1 MALQQQLPIFLTI
14 LVMIYPFQN
23 LQLSSCAEVQYPTLM
38 VPCKYYKNKTN
49 LDCSRRLLDEIP
61 SLDDNL
67 MTILDLSLNELTQIK
82 GMPFKKLSALRNL
95 DLRHNKISNISHTAF
110 TGVNNLQCLQLSHN
124 YLKTFSDGTFT
135 NLKHLI
141 FLDFTKTFFAHLPRN
156 EEFVPLQSL
165 RNLSIV
171 SSSLISLRIG
181 KSFGNLT
188 SLRRLVLNAENL
200 RTNISRDT
208 FHHLAGLMIQSLDLQ
223 WTSFGRDVFIEPE
236 TILPLTN
243 LQELTILYDA
253 VLRFKFYPSPL
264 QVLDLHSG
272 KQSPQPL
279 DASYVKPITQWNTT
293 LSTLIMSGFP
303 FLEILDYTFQWVP
316 YLKRLDLSTNSIK
329 YVSDRAFYG
338 IHFLDEL
345 TLAFNYLTQIPSA
358 SLAALSGLKKLDLSS
373 NQITDI
379 THDIFITLS
388 SLNNLN
394 LGGNQIVQIGNW
406 THYLTNLKELVLDD
420 RTSSLNIAKL
430 FYTNIS
436 SLQVLF
442 VKDADSILFVSPSFD
457 YRTMCDLF
465 PNLTQAIL
473 ASTNTFGGIAGF
485 PEFLGL
491 NKCPYLVE
499 LDISGSITSWYFNN
513 ESISLPSL
521 RSLNMASNEMTSVHQ
536 MLFIRANL
544 TSLDL
549 SHNRIQVIEG
559 DVFTSYPGLNAL
571 NLEANLLV
579 VIDGI
584 QYLPLLRYLNLAGN
598 QITQIP
604 DWLFS
609 RTNYATVL
617 EELELDFNPFRCN
630 CSIQAFREWILTD
643 TTTHLPYLSEY
654 RCDLPEELTD
664 LHVTA
669 IELDCKSNIG
679 FYVSVG
685 IPCTLM
691 ALVLLTLL
699 IKYRWHIKYRLHLLL
714 RRYRP
719 FPHINGDNIEMLEQ
733 NGAIRFHAYVAYND
747 DSRCDEAWVR
757 NDLQPNI
764 EEGPEPFQL
773 CIKSRDFIPGQP
785 LIETISEK
793 IQQSRKT
800 ILVLTP
806 QFVESEWC
814 YHEMEMAQML
824 LFQEERDVLVL
835 VMLEDIPERK
845 ITISLRKLL
854 CKKQYLKWP
863 KNRIGQRLFWQKLR
877 EELKTRAHI
886 DRRCDF

>member
-1 MALQQQLPIFLTI
+1 MCTSEFVTMALQQQLPIFLPI
-14 LVMIYPFQN
+14 FVMIYLF
-23 LQLSSCAEVQYPTLM
+23 LSPQVSSSAKVQFPTLT
-38 VPCKYYKNKTN
+38 VPCKYYNNKTN
-49 LDCSRRLLDEIP
+49 LDCNGRLLLEIP
-61 SLDDNL
+61 SLDNNL
-67 MTILDLSLNELTQIK
+67 MTLLDFSDNSLTQIK
-82 GMPFKKLSALRNL
+82 GAPFKKLSALRNL
-95 DLRHNKISNISHTAF
+95 NLRQNWISNISRTAF
-110 TGVNNLQCLQLSHN
+110 TGVHKLQWLQLSYNNLQTLS
-124 YLKTFSDGTFT
+124 DDTFT
-135 NLKHLI
+135 NLRQLT
-141 FLDFTKTFFAHLPRN
+141 FLDLTNNYFTSLPQN
-156 EEFVPLQSL
+156 EEFVPLHSL
-165 RNLSIV
+165 KNLFIV
-171 SSSLISLRIG
+171 SSSLTSLRIG

-188 SLRRLVLNAENL
+188 SLRRLVLNAENI
-200 RTNISRDT
+200 RTNISCDT

-223 WTSFGRDVFIEPE
+223 WTSFRRDVFIEPE

-253 VLRFKFYPSPL
+253 VLRFKFYSSPL
-264 QVLDLHSG
+264 QVLELLPGQQSG
-272 KQSPQPL
+272 KPL
-279 DASYVKPITQWNTT
+279 DAFYLKNITQWNTT
-293 LSTLIMSGFP
+293 LTTLIMSGFP
-303 FLEILDYTFQWVP
+303 FQGILDYTFQWLP
-316 YLKRLDLSTNSIK
+316 YLKRLDLSTNNIK
-329 YVSDRAFYG
+329 YVSDHAFFG

-345 TLAFNYLTQIPSA
+345 TLASNYLTQIPSG

-379 THDIFITLS
+379 VHDTFITLS
-388 SLNNLN
+388 SLNSLN
-394 LGGNQIVQIGNW
+394 LRRNEIVQIGTW
-406 THYLTNLKELVLDD
+406 THYLINLKELVLDD
-420 RTSSLNIAKL
+420 T
-430 FYTNIS
+430 T
-436 SLQVLF
+436 
-442 VKDADSILFVSPSFD
+442 SFD
-457 YRTMCDLF
+457 FRTMCDLF
-465 PNLTQAIL
+465 PNLTHAIL
-473 ASTNTFGGIAGF
+473 ASTHTTGGIVGF

-491 NKCPYLVE
+491 NKCPFLVE
-499 LDISGSITSWYFNN
+499 LDLSGSITNWYFNN

-521 RSLNMASNEMTSVHQ
+521 RSLNMANNEMTSVHQ
-536 MLFIRANL
+536 MMFIRANL

-549 SHNRIQVIEG
+549 SLNRIQAIEG
-559 DVFTSYPGLNAL
+559 EVLTSYAGLIEL
-571 NLEANLLV
+571 DLQANKLV
-579 VIDGI
+579 VIDGLW
-584 QYLPLLRYLNLAGN
+584 YLPLLRYLNLAIN
-598 QITQIP
+598 QLTQVP

-609 RTNYATVL
+609 KTNYATAL
-617 EELELDFNPFRCN
+617 EKLELEFNPFRCD
-630 CSIQAFREWILTD
+630 CSIQELRKWIFTD
-643 TTTHLPYLSEY
+643 TTTHMPSLSDY
-654 RCDLPEELTD
+654 RCDQPKELTFMQI
-664 LHVTA
+664 TA
-669 IELDCKSNIG
+669 IRLDCQSNVG

-714 RRYRP
+714 RHYRP
-719 FPHINGDNIEMLEQ
+719 FPQINGDNVEMLEQ

-747 DSRCDEAWVR
+747 DSRHDEAWVL

-845 ITISLRKLL
+845 VTISLRQLL

-877 EELKTRAHI
+877 EELKTRVHI